1 MASEVCKAYIR
12 GALVTNWFWN
22 KLLGHPHP
30 WNQRW
35 CLELWVNNHAP
46 NITKVFSII
55 PAGLRDPESFRQSE
69 RSSGNRTET
78 MHISL
83 GYITD
88 AGYHWPGHGVPA
100 TAPST
105 GQLLP
110 PLPTS
115 QSVGSSGCRDEP
127 TVDCSPCLAPSK
139 TGGESFGFVAWDDLC
154 F

>member
-35 CLELWVNNHAP
+35 CLELWVNNHTP

>member
-35 CLELWVNNHAP
+35 CLQLWVNNHTS

-55 PAGLRDPESFRQSE
+55 PAGLRDPESFRQSQ
-69 RSSGNRTET
+69 RSSENRTAT
-78 MHISL
+78 MSVSL
-83 GYITD
+83 GYITA
-88 AGYHWPGHGVPA
+88 AGYPCLGRGCQPQPPA
-100 TAPST
+100 RGSCSLLCPHPRARAPLAAGMSPLSTAAPAW
-105 GQLLP
+105 LP
-110 PLPTS
+110 PK
-115 QSVGSSGCRDEP
+115 Q
-127 TVDCSPCLAPSK
+127 
-139 TGGESFGFVAWDDLC
+139 GGSFGFLAWDHLC

>member
-35 CLELWVNNHAP
+35 CLRLWVNNHAP

-55 PAGLRDPESFRQSE
+55 PAGLRDPESFRQSK
-69 RSSGNRTET
+69 RSSEVWNHARFSRV
-78 MHISL
+78 HHRCRVPPAW
-83 GYITD
+83 
-88 AGYHWPGHGVPA
+88 AGGASHSPQRGA
-100 TAPST
+100 AA
-105 GQLLP
+105 P
-110 PLPTS
+110 PLPCPHPRAWAPLAAGTS
-115 QSVGSSGCRDEP
+115 PLG
-127 TVDCSPCLAPSK
+127 T
-139 TGGESFGFVAWDDLC
+139 TGPAWLPPKLGGSFGFIAWDHLC

>member
-35 CLELWVNNHAP
+35 CLQLWVNNHAP

-55 PAGLRDPESFRQSE
+55 PAGLRDPENFRQSK
-69 RSSGNRTET
+69 RSSENRTWT
-78 MHISL
+78 FLSHHRCRTPLAWVGASS
-83 GYITD
+83 
-88 AGYHWPGHGVPA
+88 HNSQHGA
-100 TAPST
+100 AAPSSAHIPER
-105 GQLLP
+105 GLLWLQGWAHRRLQTP
-110 PLPTS
+110 PGSL
-115 QSVGSSGCRDEP
+115 QSREG
-127 TVDCSPCLAPSK
+127 
-139 TGGESFGFVAWDDLC
+139 SFGFVAWDHLC

>member
-22 KLLGHPHP
+22 KLLGHSHP

-35 CLELWVNNHAP
+35 CLQLWVNNHAP

-55 PAGLRDPESFRQSE
+55 PAGLRDPENFRQSK
-69 RSSGNRTET
+69 RSSENRTET
-78 MHISL
+78 THVSL
-83 GYITD
+83 TSQM
-88 AGYHWPGHGVPA
+88 WVPRA
-100 TAPST
+100 WVGAVSHNPST

-115 QSVGSSGCRDEP
+115 QSVGSSGCRDVQGWAHCRLQTLP
-127 TVDCSPCLAPSK
+127 GSLQSG
-139 TGGESFGFVAWDDLC
+139 GGEGRLGL
-154 F
+154 